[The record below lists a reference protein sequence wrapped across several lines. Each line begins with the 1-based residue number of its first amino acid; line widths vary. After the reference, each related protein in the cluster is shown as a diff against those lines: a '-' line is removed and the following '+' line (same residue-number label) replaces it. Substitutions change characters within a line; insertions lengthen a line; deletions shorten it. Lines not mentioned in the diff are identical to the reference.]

1 MRGCARIDDM
11 SILSERLDHVEAERA
26 DLIAQLSRGG
36 FSDMEWDAR
45 QNLLLKKRA
54 LLAAIRARIAQE
66 DRGVA

>member
-1 MRGCARIDDM
+1 M